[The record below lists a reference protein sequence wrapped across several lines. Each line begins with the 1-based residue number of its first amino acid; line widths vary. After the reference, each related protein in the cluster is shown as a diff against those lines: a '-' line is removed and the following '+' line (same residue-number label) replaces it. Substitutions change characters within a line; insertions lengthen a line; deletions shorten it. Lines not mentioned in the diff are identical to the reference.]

1 MTSIQPTVPSSPHA
15 RDPSHCPA
23 PPRPS
28 PEEQLARL
36 AFLQW
41 ETLGPHALGWVMQ
54 HFESALA
61 WCDAGR
67 DARLELA
74 RWLHL
79 ELGEQQG
86 LRGRHKRIY
95 SSPPLA
101 TPGAT
106 GQFLATLHLHTS
118 PAQRWLR
125 RWLEHAHHH
134 VLWSENDPD
143 YPLLLRDAEESFG
156 ASQPRPWRVLFVEGE
171 RTLPA
176 RPCVAI
182 VGGRSCSDR
191 GAEIAHDFAEAFAT
205 HGLSIVS
212 GMAEG
217 IDAAAH
223 RGALRSAGRG
233 TGTTVAVMA
242 TGMDRNYPSQHTALR
257 EAIAQQGAVVSR
269 MLPGLRMEKFRFL
282 QRNRIIAALAQA
294 VLVVQA
300 RLRSGALSTAQ
311 AAADFGRGV
320 FAVPGSIDDPRCKGC
335 HQLIRQGAT
344 LVERIEDIYADM
356 PWLMPLRNKGT
367 AGTGPEGFGPPGKD
381 SPGQERAPHCA
392 QSDDSEAAMA
402 SWSAALARLGHD
414 PFAIHQLASCLGKRY
429 DEALVEALRME
440 VFGAIARLPDGR
452 YERLERLPEADDAPR
467 RGDHRDRP
475 F

>member
-1 MTSIQPTVPSSPHA
+1 
-15 RDPSHCPA
+15 
-23 PPRPS
+23 
-28 PEEQLARL
+28 
-36 AFLQW
+36 
-41 ETLGPHALGWVMQ
+41 MQ
-54 HFESALA
+54 HFDSALA
-61 WCDAGR
+61 FCEAGR

-74 RWLHL
+74 RWLHV

-86 LRGRHKRIY
+86 FRGRHKRVFN
-95 SSPPLA
+95 SPALA

-106 GQFLATLHLHTS
+106 GQLLASLQLHTS
-118 PAQRWLR
+118 PSQRWLR

-134 VLWSENDPD
+134 VLWSEGDPD
-143 YPLLLRDAEESFG
+143 YPSLLRDAEESFSG
-156 ASQPRPWRVLFVEGE
+156 SQPRPWRVLFVEGE
-171 RTLPA
+171 RSLPA

-191 GAEIAHDFAEAFAT
+191 GAEIAHDFAEALAT

-223 RGALRSAGRG
+223 RGALRSAARG

-242 TGMDRNYPSQHTALR
+242 TGVDRNYPSQHAGLR
-257 EAIAQQGAVVSR
+257 EAIAQQGAVVTR
-269 MLPGLRMEKFRFL
+269 LLPGFCMEKFRFL

-356 PWLMPLRNKGT
+356 PWLMPMRSK
-367 AGTGPEGFGPPGKD
+367 APSGTGPEGFGRRPEGAPRLSPPGKNAT
-381 SPGQERAPHCA
+381 SQSRPNRSA
-392 QSDDSEAAMA
+392 QDDDSEAAGA
-402 SWSAALARLGHD
+402 SWSVALSRLGHD
-414 PFAIHQLASCLGKRY
+414 PFEIHQLASCLGKRY

-440 VFGAIARLPDGR
+440 VSGAIARLPDGR
-452 YERLERLPEADDAPR
+452 YERFERVSDTDHAPH
-467 RGDHRDRP
+467 RGVHRDRL